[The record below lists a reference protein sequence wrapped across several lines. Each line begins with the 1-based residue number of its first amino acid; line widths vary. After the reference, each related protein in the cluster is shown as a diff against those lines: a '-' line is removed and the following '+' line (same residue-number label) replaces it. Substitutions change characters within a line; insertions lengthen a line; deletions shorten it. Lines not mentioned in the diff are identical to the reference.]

1 MKDKHPALGGLTA
14 KLAAYSQRIA
24 LLITGL
30 SITAQQALADLPTM
44 AEPTRGITDGD
55 YIRTGQDYAYDIGIF
70 IGLAIATVAM
80 FVVVK
85 NSLSSYSEV
94 QDGKGTWGQ
103 LGLNFGVGV
112 LLLVFIVFLLTEAA
126 TIL

>member
-1 MKDKHPALGGLTA
+1 MKNTHPAQGGLTA
-14 KLAAYSQRIA
+14 KLAPYPQRIA

-30 SITAQQALADLPTM
+30 SVTAQQALADLPTM
-44 AEPTRGITDGD
+44 AEPSRGVTDGN
-55 YIRTGQDYAYDIGIF
+55 YIQTGQDYAYDIGIF

>member
-1 MKDKHPALGGLTA
+1 
-14 KLAAYSQRIA
+14 
-24 LLITGL
+24 
-30 SITAQQALADLPTM
+30 
-44 AEPTRGITDGD
+44 
-55 YIRTGQDYAYDIGIF
+55 
-70 IGLAIATVAM
+70 M

>member
-1 MKDKHPALGGLTA
+1 MNDKHPAQGGLTA

-30 SITAQQALADLPTM
+30 SVTAQQALADLPTM
-44 AEPTRGITDGD
+44 AEPSRGVTDGN
-55 YIRTGQDYAYDIGIF
+55 YIQTGQDYAYDIGIF